1 MKYLFLIIGIFFISC
16 TDKSVEVVK
25 KLTPNVEIVKKEVV
39 VKAEPVKKGA
49 IEVVES
55 ANVSDETL
63 VADERK
69 VMKNIKRDVPKDCAM
84 WSDGCNVCT
93 RTTSKQASCTTYPE
107 CHNRVVSCLKWN

>member
-1 MKYLFLIIGIFFISC
+1 MRYLFLIIGIFFISC
-16 TDKSVEVVK
+16 TDKNVEVVD
-25 KLTPNVEIVKKEVV
+25 KLKPNVETVKKEVV
-39 VKAEPVKKGA
+39 TKEEPVKKGK
-49 IEVVES
+49 IEIVES

-69 VMKNIKRDVPKDCAM
+69 VMKNIKSDVPTKCAM

-93 RTTSKQASCTTYPE
+93 RTNSRKASCTTYPE